1 MLTFKELGRYGRL
14 GNQMFQIAGTIGLA
28 TQHGYQYGFPEW
40 KNWDHLTRFGSTENI
55 DVQSYFKNHLPEVD
69 NSNFENFNIQWG
81 WHNFHTL
88 PDNLNLMGH
97 MQSERY
103 FAHCKPLIRHYF
115 ELNNLTDLQMPDNAI
130 AIHVRRGDYDD
141 NYHPTMKRNYYEKAL
156 KQMPNAPVFVFSD
169 SPDEARQMLG
179 NEFTYVGGNH
189 YMIDLQLMTRCKNFI
204 LSNSTLCWWGWWLA
218 ERGKCVAPL
227 NWFGPVAG
235 ISGNDLYTNEMI
247 VI

>member
-28 TQHGYQYGFPEW
+28 TAHGYKFGFPEW
-40 KNWDHLTRFGSTENI
+40 MNWDHRIRFGSMENI
-55 DVQSYFKNHLPEVD
+55 DIQSYFKNRLPLINGNDYKDFHV
-69 NSNFENFNIQWG
+69 QWG

-88 PDNLNLMGH
+88 PDNLNIIGH
-97 MQSERY
+97 LQSEKY
-103 FAHCKPLIRHYF
+103 FAHCKPMIRHYF
-115 ELNNLTDLQMPDNAI
+115 EMNNLTDQQMPDNAI

-141 NYHPTMKRNYYEKAL
+141 NYHPTLKSDYYEKAL
-156 KQMPNAPVFVFSD
+156 KHMPNAPVFVFSD

-179 NEFTYVGGNH
+179 SEFTYIKGNH
-189 YMIDLQLMTRCKNFI
+189 YMVDLQLMTRCRNFI

-218 ERGKCVAPL
+218 ERGKCVIPL
-227 NWFGPVAG
+227 NWFGEVAG
-235 ISGNDLYTNEMI
+235 IKGTDLYTDEQI